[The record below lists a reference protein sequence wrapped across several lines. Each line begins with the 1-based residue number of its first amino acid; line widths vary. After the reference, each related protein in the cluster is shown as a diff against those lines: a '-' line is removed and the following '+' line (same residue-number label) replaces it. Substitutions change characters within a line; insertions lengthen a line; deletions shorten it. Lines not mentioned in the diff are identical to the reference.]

1 MSEKSKENLP
11 MTESVHSK
19 YKRVKGS
26 KGRVNEFNCY
36 QLFATRTPQF
46 TRIIRTIKV
55 KKSKNSEAG
64 SSLVDKSSRGSN
76 TYSMLSD
83 PSHVHGRLISLSVH
97 INNPKVYTNLSIIT
111 FI

>member
-1 MSEKSKENLP
+1 MSEKSKEKLP

-19 YKRVKGS
+19 YKNITAS

-46 TRIIRTIKV
+46 TQIIRTIRV
-55 KKSKNSEAG
+55 KKSKNSENS

-76 TYSMLSD
+76 TYSTLSD

-97 INNPKVYTNLSIIT
+97 INNPKVYINYSIII